1 MSETYVY
8 GQEAPNYRKM
18 IPYPSWIEALKVFLL
33 FAPAAVLICYGAYD
47 IGNGYQYV
55 YFSIGFFVM
64 PFLSTV
70 LRRQLP
76 SLILFLLVQ
85 LVQAAWILLSPD
97 IVLTTLGIVYWLT
110 LTIYGAVRQVSKES
124 EREASM
130 IVLLVSMIIM
140 ICIYILSVS
149 REREGFET
157 LLIVQAFT
165 YAAMFMYYQHWIG
178 VHDALRNIDK
188 EGNFSLRRMIRFNN
202 KMLYGYFGIAAAVFF
217 MLYLLGL
224 GDMIGLLGQKT
235 LLMLRRMIRYFGSI
249 EPTPETLEE
258 EAVQEEAISESYAQM
273 FGTLESGTI
282 WLILE
287 KILEIGFVLLA
298 LGAIAVLIYFLV
310 RRVGGG
316 SRYQEAGYEETKVF
330 YKEAPKAKTRR
341 RSLKELFDNSPE
353 NKIRKMYYKKVKGQM
368 GKKVQPYETP
378 HEVGE
383 VLTDVKELVREYD
396 EARYAAQNIKDQD
409 R

>member
-1 MSETYVY
+1 
-8 GQEAPNYRKM
+8 
-18 IPYPSWIEALKVFLL
+18 
-33 FAPAAVLICYGAYD
+33 
-47 IGNGYQYV
+47 
-55 YFSIGFFVM
+55 
-64 PFLSTV
+64 
-70 LRRQLP
+70 
-76 SLILFLLVQ
+76 
-85 LVQAAWILLSPD
+85 
-97 IVLTTLGIVYWLT
+97 
-110 LTIYGAVRQVSKES
+110 
-124 EREASM
+124 
-130 IVLLVSMIIM
+130 
-140 ICIYILSVS
+140 
-149 REREGFET
+149 
-157 LLIVQAFT
+157 
-165 YAAMFMYYQHWIG
+165 
-178 VHDALRNIDK
+178 
-188 EGNFSLRRMIRFNN
+188 
-202 KMLYGYFGIAAAVFF
+202 
-217 MLYLLGL
+217 
-224 GDMIGLLGQKT
+224 
-235 LLMLRRMIRYFGSI
+235 
-249 EPTPETLEE
+249 
-258 EAVQEEAISESYAQM
+258 M